1 MLYFSWFV
9 LDDEGKRKR
18 QRERARERETESE
31 GIGEMTLVN
40 LQSAR
45 TVKII
50 KPKANDKT
58 ELLTKS

>member
-1 MLYFSWFV
+1 MM
-9 LDDEGKRKR
+9 
-18 QRERARERETESE
+18 RERERDREKERERETESE
-31 GIGEMTLVN
+31 GIGEMTLIN

>member
-1 MLYFSWFV
+1 MMRKR
-9 LDDEGKRKR
+9 ERERKR
-18 QRERARERETESE
+18 QAGIEE
-31 GIGEMTLVN
+31 IGEMTLVN
-40 LQSAR
+40 LQFAR

>member
-1 MLYFSWFV
+1 M
-9 LDDEGKRKR
+9 
-18 QRERARERETESE
+18 RERERE
-31 GIGEMTLVN
+31 GIGEMTLAN
-40 LQSAR
+40 LQFAR